1 MATRPK
7 RLCTEQTRER
17 IAKILEWEN
26 CSESSALFKNAAAKM
41 EREFRLGVAE
51 PESVK
56 DEDSSDEAIV
66 IAEVPTASRVTDDP
80 AEAIVIA
87 DDPAETDEKN
97 HISTHSEGV
106 A

>member
-26 CSESSALFKNAAAKM
+26 CSESSALFKHAAAKM

-51 PESVK
+51 SDSVQH
-56 DEDSSDEAIV
+56 EDSSDEAIV
-66 IAEVPTASRVTDDP
+66 TADSRMADDP

-87 DDPAETDEKN
+87 DDPVETDEKN
-97 HISTHSEGV
+97 NIPTHSEGV

>member
-26 CSESSALFKNAAAKM
+26 CSESSALFKQAAAKM

-51 PESVK
+51 SDSVQH
-56 DEDSSDEAIV
+56 EDSPD
-66 IAEVPTASRVTDDP
+66 
-80 AEAIVIA
+80 EAIVIA
-87 DDPAETDEKN
+87 DDPAEPIVITDGPTETEEKN
-97 HISTHSEGV
+97 NIPTHSEGL